1 MLSVGLLQLTP
12 LVVKCSA
19 VGCPQCGSNVM
30 RIVFFAMSMSMQFFA
45 LWKISGP
52 TTYKVTKLEMLPLLL
67 KLHPVLY
74 FVLKVGF
81 GC

>member
-30 RIVFFAMSMSMQFFA
+30 RIVFFAMSMSMQFLRYGKFQG
-45 LWKISGP
+45 LQLIK
-52 TTYKVTKLEMLPLLL
+52 
-67 KLHPVLY
+67 
-74 FVLKVGF
+74 
-81 GC
+81 